1 MREVKSAIVGHC
13 PVAMVASYGSSLGW
27 ITHGNRVRLAD
38 SQGESEMP
46 NKRRRRIELNAK
58 YVREILDYDP
68 NTGIFRWR
76 PRATFSIGWSTRWQ
90 GAVAGWVIRGHL
102 QIQIDGANYY
112 AHRVAWLHHDGAWPD
127 GQLNHRNGVRGD
139 NRIANLRI
147 ADGSQNSCNKAM
159 QRNNVSGYIG
169 VHFNAQNGRW
179 RATINKN
186 KKRFDVGFFDSA
198 EDAAAARE
206 KEDKRLH
213 GEFAAETR
221 IANYSSSHD

>member
-1 MREVKSAIVGHC
+1 
-13 PVAMVASYGSSLGW
+13 
-27 ITHGNRVRLAD
+27 
-38 SQGESEMP
+38 MP

-76 PRATFSIGWSTRWQ
+76 PRAT
-90 GAVAGWVIRGHL
+90 
-102 QIQIDGANYY
+102 
-112 AHRVAWLHHDGAWPD
+112 
-127 GQLNHRNGVRGD
+127 
-139 NRIANLRI
+139 
-147 ADGSQNSCNKAM
+147 
-159 QRNNVSGYIG
+159 
-169 VHFNAQNGRW
+169 
-179 RATINKN
+179 INKN

-206 KEDKRLH
+206 KEVKRLH